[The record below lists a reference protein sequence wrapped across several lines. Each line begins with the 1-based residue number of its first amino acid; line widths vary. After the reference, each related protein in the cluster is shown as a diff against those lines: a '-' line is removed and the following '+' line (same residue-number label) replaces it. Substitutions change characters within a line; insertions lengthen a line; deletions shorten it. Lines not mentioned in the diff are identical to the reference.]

1 MNRPSQFHSFLA
13 PQLRAYLELR
23 ERLGYTNHHT
33 HSGAKQLDHYLC
45 FREITSIAGID
56 EALLVHWIHAVP
68 ASPLT
73 KNGKLS
79 FVRELFRHLMRQGLV
94 RENPAA
100 RIPLLKVGPSRKPY
114 IYSLQEIRCILE
126 EAGKLKARFP
136 DRLLGWSLPTM
147 ILLIY
152 ACGLRLGEAL
162 KLRIADVDFQEQA
175 LALWNTKFHKERIVP
190 FSAEVGKKLSAYLA
204 LRNGRRPRDGAESP
218 FFWWDANRWPK
229 GLVEKHF
236 RRILVRCGLRKPK
249 GPGPRLHDLR
259 HTFAT
264 HRLYKWYQDGKDPL
278 NRLPWLTTYMGHVN
292 IEKTQVY
299 LTITQELL
307 REGDRRFQ
315 NDFEELAKKAADRVG
330 RNKP

>member
-1 MNRPSQFHSFLA
+1 MTRPIRFHSFLA

-23 ERLGYTNHHT
+23 EKLGYTSRTT
-33 HSGAKQLDHYLC
+33 HSCARQLDHYLC
-45 FREITSIAGID
+45 FRDITSLAGID
-56 EALLVHWIHAVP
+56 EGLLVNWIHALP
-68 ASPLT
+68 ASPIT
-73 KNGKLS
+73 KNGKLG
-79 FVRELFRHLMRQGLV
+79 FVGELFRHLMRQGLV
-94 RENPAA
+94 QENPAA
-100 RIPLLKVGPSRKPY
+100 RIPRLKVGPCRKPH
-114 IYSLQEIRCILE
+114 IYSLLEIRCILE

-136 DRLLGWSLPTM
+136 DRLLGWSLQTM

-162 KLRIADVDFQEQA
+162 NLRIMDVDFEERT

-190 FSAEVGKKLSAYLA
+190 FSAEVGEKLSAYLA
-204 LRNGRRPRDGAESP
+204 LRNGRRPRDVAEAP
-218 FFWWDANRWPK
+218 FFGWDGMRYPRE
-229 GLVEKHF
+229 LIHRYF
-236 RRILVRCGLRKPK
+236 RDLLVRCGLSKPT

-292 IEKTQVY
+292 IENTQVY
-299 LTITQELL
+299 LTIAQELL

-315 NDFEELAKKAADRVG
+315 DIFEELAKKAAGRV
-330 RNKP
+330 RRK

>member
-1 MNRPSQFHSFLA
+1 MTWPSQFHGFLA

-23 ERLGYTNHHT
+23 ERLGYTNNYT
-33 HSGAKQLDHYLC
+33 DSCAKQLDHYLC

-56 EALLVHWIHAVP
+56 EALVVDWIHAVP
-68 ASPLT
+68 ASPIT
-73 KNGKLS
+73 KNGKLG
-79 FVRELFRHLMRQGLV
+79 FVRELFRHLMRQGLA
-94 RENPAA
+94 RENPAT
-100 RIPLLKVGPSRKPY
+100 RIPSLKGGPCRKPY
-114 IYSLQEIRCILE
+114 IYSLREIRCILE

-136 DRLLGWSLPTM
+136 DRLLGWSLQTM

-162 KLRIADVDFQEQA
+162 NLCIKDVDFDEKT

-190 FSAEVGKKLSAYLA
+190 FSPEVGEKLSAYLA
-204 LRNGRRPRDGAESP
+204 LRNGRRPQDGAQAP
-218 FFWWDANRWPK
+218 FFWWDGMRYPRE
-229 GLVEKHF
+229 LIHRYF
-236 RRILVRCGLRKPK
+236 RDLLVRCGLSKPT

-264 HRLYKWYQDGKDPL
+264 HRLYKWYQEGKDPL

-292 IEKTQVY
+292 IENTQVY
-299 LTITQELL
+299 LTIARELL

-315 NDFEELAKKAADRVG
+315 DTFEELAKKAAGRVD